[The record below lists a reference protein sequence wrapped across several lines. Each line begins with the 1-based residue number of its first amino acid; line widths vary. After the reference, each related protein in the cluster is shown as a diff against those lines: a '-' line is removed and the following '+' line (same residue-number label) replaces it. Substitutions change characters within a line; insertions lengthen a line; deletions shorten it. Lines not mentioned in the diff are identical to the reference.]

1 MTTKPTPVLPRR
13 EDLDRDLGMGSRVAD
28 RRGYRFLNADG
39 SFNVRRKGQSLL
51 ESLNVFHWL
60 INLSAW
66 RFGLLVIATYLLA
79 NMVFATG
86 YFLCGPAGFVGAVGT
101 RWRDRFL
108 EGFFFSV
115 QTLATIGYGKI
126 SPNSLAANVLVTV
139 ESLVGLMG
147 FAIITG
153 IVFARFSRPTAEIIF
168 SRRAVMAPYRGIS
181 GFMFRIANA
190 RTNQLISVEA
200 TVNMGRIEEK
210 DGQSRRAFYTLEL
223 ERRKVQF
230 FPLHWV
236 VVHPIDESSPLYGW
250 TAERLAASDA
260 EFTILL
266 TATDETYSQTVH
278 ARSSYK
284 PKEIVW
290 AAKFVD
296 MFLPSDDGVVT
307 VDLGKIHD
315 IERAALPELLT
326 PSPHPA
332 SERTP

>member
-1 MTTKPTPVLPRR
+1 MSTGSTPAVPPRR

-28 RRGYRFLNADG
+28 RRGLRFLNHDG

-60 INLSAW
+60 LNLSAW
-66 RFGLLVIATYLLA
+66 RFGLLIIGGYLFT

-86 YFLCGPAGFVGAVGT
+86 YFLCGPDGFSGAVGT
-101 RWRDRFL
+101 NAMDSYL

-126 SPNSLAANVLVTV
+126 SPNSLAANILVTV

-147 FAIITG
+147 FAITTG
-153 IVFARFSRPTAEIIF
+153 IVFARFSRPTAEVIF
-168 SRRAVMAPYRGIS
+168 SHRAVIAPYRGIS
-181 GFMFRIANA
+181 AFMFRIANA

-200 TVNMGRIEEK
+200 VVNMGRLEENN
-210 DGQSRRAFYTLEL
+210 GQPKRAFYTLDL

-250 TAERLAASDA
+250 TPERLAASDA

-266 TATDETYSQTVH
+266 TATDETYAQTVH

-284 PKEIVW
+284 PSEIVW

-296 MFLPSDDGVVT
+296 MFLPTDDGIVT
-307 VDLGKIHD
+307 VDLKKIHD
-315 IERAALPELLT
+315 VERAVLP
-326 PSPHPA
+326 
-332 SERTP
+332 

>member
-1 MTTKPTPVLPRR
+1 MNTASTPAPVPRR

-28 RRGYRFLNADG
+28 RRGLRFLNHDG
-39 SFNVRRKGQSLL
+39 SFNVRRKGQSLM

-60 INLSAW
+60 LNLSGW
-66 RFGLLVIATYLLA
+66 RFGLLVVAGYLLT
-79 NMVFATG
+79 NMAFAVG
-86 YFLCGPAGFVGAVGT
+86 YFLCGPDGFSGAVGT
-101 RWRDRFL
+101 GMMDRFFD
-108 EGFFFSV
+108 GFFFSV
-115 QTLATIGYGKI
+115 QTLATIGYGRI
-126 SPNSLAANVLVTV
+126 SPNSVSANVLVTV

-153 IVFARFSRPTAEIIF
+153 IIFARFSRPTAEIIF
-168 SRRAVMAPYRGIS
+168 SHRAVIAPYRGMS

-200 TVNMGRIEEK
+200 VVNMGRIEEK
-210 DGQSRRAFYTLEL
+210 DGLPKRAFYTLEL

-236 VVHPIDESSPLYGW
+236 VVHPIDEASPLYGW
-250 TAERLAASDA
+250 TEERLAASDA

-266 TATDETYSQTVH
+266 TATDETYAQTVH

-284 PKEIVW
+284 PQEIVW

-315 IERAALPELLT
+315 IERAALPKLITT
-326 PSPHPA
+326 P
-332 SERTP
+332 

>member
-1 MTTKPTPVLPRR
+1 MATPAPVPRR

-28 RRGYRFLNADG
+28 RRGLRFLNQDG

-60 INLSAW
+60 LNLSGL
-66 RFGLLVIATYLLA
+66 RFGLLIVMLYLLTNIA
-79 NMVFATG
+79 FAVG
-86 YFLCGPAGFVGAVGT
+86 YFLCGPDSFAGAVGT
-101 RWRDRFL
+101 SDVDRFL
-108 EGFFFSV
+108 DGFFFSV
-115 QTLATIGYGKI
+115 QTLATIGYGRI
-126 SPNSLAANVLVTV
+126 SPSSMAANVLVTI

-147 FAIITG
+147 FAIVTG
-153 IVFARFSRPTAEIIF
+153 IVFARFSRPTAEVIF
-168 SRRAVMAPYRGIS
+168 SHRAMIAPYRGMS

-200 TVNMGRIEEK
+200 VVNLGRMEET
-210 DGQSRRAFYTLEL
+210 DGQSKRAFYTLEL

-236 VVHPIDESSPLYGW
+236 VVHPIDENSPLYGW

-266 TATDETYSQTVH
+266 TATDETYAQTVH

-284 PKEIVW
+284 PLEIVW

-307 VDLGKIHD
+307 VDLGKIHN
-315 IERAALPELLT
+315 IE
-326 PSPHPA
+326 PA
-332 SERTP
+332 PL

>member
-1 MTTKPTPVLPRR
+1 
-13 EDLDRDLGMGSRVAD
+13 
-28 RRGYRFLNADG
+28 
-39 SFNVRRKGQSLL
+39 
-51 ESLNVFHWL
+51 
-60 INLSAW
+60 
-66 RFGLLVIATYLLA
+66 
-79 NMVFATG
+79 
-86 YFLCGPAGFVGAVGT
+86 
-101 RWRDRFL
+101 
-108 EGFFFSV
+108 
-115 QTLATIGYGKI
+115 
-126 SPNSLAANVLVTV
+126 
-139 ESLVGLMG
+139 MG
-147 FAIITG
+147 FAIVTG
-153 IVFARFSRPTAEIIF
+153 IVFARFSRPTAEVIF
-168 SRRAVMAPYRGIS
+168 SHRAVIAPYRDIS

-200 TVNMGRIEEK
+200 AVNMGRLEDNK
-210 DGQSRRAFYTLEL
+210 DGKPKRAFYSLEL

-266 TATDETYSQTVH
+266 TATDETYAQTVH

-284 PKEIVW
+284 PSEIVW

-315 IERAALPELLT
+315 IERAALPVN
-326 PSPHPA
+326 
-332 SERTP
+332 R

>member
-1 MTTKPTPVLPRR
+1 MSTPAQVPRR
-13 EDLDRDLGMGSRVAD
+13 EDLDKDLGIGSRVAD
-28 RRGYRFLNADG
+28 QRGLRFLNHDG
-39 SFNVRRKGQSLL
+39 SFNVRRKGQSLM

-60 INLSAW
+60 LNLSAW
-66 RFGLLVIATYLLA
+66 RFALLVVAIYLLT
-79 NMVFATG
+79 NMFFAAG
-86 YFLCGPAGFVGAVGT
+86 YFLCGPDSFAGAVGT
-101 RWRDRFL
+101 TPLDRFL
-108 EGFFFSV
+108 DGFFFSV
-115 QTLATIGYGKI
+115 QTLATIGYGRI
-126 SPNSLAANVLVTV
+126 SPSSMSANVLVTI

-153 IVFARFSRPTAEIIF
+153 IVFARFSRPTAEVIF
-168 SRRAVMAPYRGIS
+168 SHRAVIAPYRNIT

-200 TVNMGRIEEK
+200 VVNMGRLEDNKEGK
-210 DGQSRRAFYTLEL
+210 PKRAFYSLEL

-236 VVHPIDESSPLYGW
+236 VVHPIDENSPLYGW
-250 TAERLAASDA
+250 TPERLAASDA

-266 TATDETYSQTVH
+266 TATDETYAQTVH

-284 PKEIVW
+284 PAEIVW

-296 MFLPSDDGVVT
+296 MFLPSDDSVVT

-315 IERAALPELLT
+315 IERAALPQ
-326 PSPHPA
+326 
-332 SERTP
+332 

>member
-1 MTTKPTPVLPRR
+1 
-13 EDLDRDLGMGSRVAD
+13 
-28 RRGYRFLNADG
+28 LNHDG
-39 SFNVRRKGQSLL
+39 SFNVRRKGQSLM

-60 INLSAW
+60 LNLSGL
-66 RFGLLVIATYLLA
+66 RFGLLVILSYLLT
-79 NMVFATG
+79 NMLFAVG
-86 YFLCGPAGFVGAVGT
+86 FFLCGPNSFAGAVGVT
-101 RWRDRFL
+101 DLDRFMD
-108 EGFFFSV
+108 GFFFSV
-115 QTLATIGYGKI
+115 QTLATIGYGRI
-126 SPNSLAANVLVTV
+126 SPSSMAANVLVTI

-153 IVFARFSRPTAEIIF
+153 IVFARFARPTAEVIF
-168 SRRAVMAPYRGIS
+168 SHRAVIAPYRGMS
-181 GFMFRIANA
+181 AFMFRIANA

-200 TVNMGRIEEK
+200 VVNMGRLEETDSK
-210 DGQSRRAFYTLEL
+210 PKRAFYTLDL

-266 TATDETYSQTVH
+266 TATDETYAQTVN

-284 PKEIVW
+284 PSEVVW

-296 MFLPSDDGVVT
+296 MFLPSEDGVVT

-315 IERAALPELLT
+315 IEPAALPQ
-326 PSPHPA
+326 
-332 SERTP
+332 